1 MLMKAL
7 RAFEREMRSFLTK
20 ASMHLVSRV
29 RPLLSGERWQGHHS
43 KMLFSMKLDG
53 AS

>member
-1 MLMKAL
+1 MIMKAL
-7 RAFEREMRSFLTK
+7 RAFERMMSSFLITARK
-20 ASMHLVSRV
+20 HLVSQV
-29 RPLLSGERWQGHHS
+29 RLLLSGERSQGRHL